1 MIISSLESCCNILH
15 SMPHSSNFYFFF
27 LMLPLTLKGFC
38 LWTVAAMAFEQGQKD
53 TLIFGHVLSKYSIKV
68 RIEDLIQALHNPL
81 GNFPAIFVFCN
92 NTFSFY
98 FGFQMSGSLI
108 TFQNYSKS
116 LQIQLFVTFCFPF
129 FILPL

>member
-1 MIISSLESCCNILH
+1 
-15 SMPHSSNFYFFF
+15 
-27 LMLPLTLKGFC
+27 MLPLTLKGFC

-98 FGFQMSGSLI
+98 FGFPELQQKSADSTLRYILLSFLYSSTVTISG
-108 TFQNYSKS
+108 F
-116 LQIQLFVTFCFPF
+116 LQQHSRTICK
-129 FILPL
+129 IGK